1 MKELAKRWTRR
12 SPWAPSSWVLMDSK
26 RAWNWA
32 HIQRNEAGTEWE
44 LRVWK
49 VNKGCN
55 KTFGFWEWVT
65 NIKSLR
71 AAKAAG
77 RILAAKAINF

>member
-1 MKELAKRWTRR
+1 MRELAKRWSRA
-12 SPWAPSSWVLMDSK
+12 SPWAPYAWTLQTPK
-26 RAWNWA
+26 TGWNWA
-32 HIQRNEAGTEWE
+32 LIRRSADGTEWE
-44 LRVWK
+44 LRVWR
-49 VNKGCN
+49 VNRGCN
-55 KTFGFWEWVT
+55 PTFGVWEWVT

>member
-1 MKELAKRWTRR
+1 
-12 SPWAPSSWVLMDSK
+12 MDSK
-26 RAWNWA
+26 RDWNWA
-32 HIQRNEAGTEWE
+32 LIRRNAADTEWE

-49 VNKGCN
+49 VNKGCAEVL
-55 KTFGFWEWVT
+55 GVWEWVT

>member
-1 MKELAKRWTRR
+1 MKELAKRWSRT
-12 SPWAPSSWVLMDSK
+12 SPWNPGSWVLMDSK

-32 HIQRNEAGTEWE
+32 VLRRSNDDTEWE

-49 VNKGCN
+49 VDKGRD
-55 KTFGFWEWVT
+55 KTYGVWEWVT

>member
-1 MKELAKRWTRR
+1 MKELAKRWSRT
-12 SPWAPSSWVLMDSK
+12 SPWAPSSWILMDSTLG
-26 RAWNWA
+26 WNWA
-32 HIQRNEAGTEWE
+32 LIRRSNDDTEWE

-49 VNKGCN
+49 VNKNCN
-55 KTFGFWEWVT
+55 KIFGVWEWVT

>member
-1 MKELAKRWTRR
+1 
-12 SPWAPSSWVLMDSK
+12 MDSS
-26 RAWNWA
+26 RTWNWA
-32 HIQRNEAGTEWE
+32 HIRRNEVGTEWE

-49 VNKGCN
+49 VDKGRD
-55 KTFGFWEWVT
+55 KTFGDWEWVT
-65 NIKSLR
+65 NTKSLR

>member
-1 MKELAKRWTRR
+1 
-12 SPWAPSSWVLMDSK
+12 
-26 RAWNWA
+26 
-32 HIQRNEAGTEWE
+32 
-44 LRVWK
+44 VWK
-49 VNKGCN
+49 VNKNCN
-55 KTFGFWEWVT
+55 KIFGVWEWVT

>member
-1 MKELAKRWTRR
+1 MKELAKRWSRVNR
-12 SPWAPSSWVLMDSK
+12 ALIDGGVAWVLKGKDA
-26 RAWNWA
+26 RWNWA
-32 HIQRNEAGTEWE
+32 HIQRNEAGTEWQ
-44 LRVWK
+44 LRIWGV
-49 VNKGCN
+49 GD
-55 KTFGFWEWVT
+55 WEWVT

>member
-1 MKELAKRWTRR
+1 
-12 SPWAPSSWVLMDSK
+12 MDSS
-26 RAWNWA
+26 RGWNWA

-49 VNKGCN
+49 VDKDRD
-55 KTFGFWEWVT
+55 KTYGVWEWVT

>member
-1 MKELAKRWTRR
+1 MKELAKRWSRT
-12 SPWAPSSWVLMDSK
+12 SPWNPSSWVLMDSAK
-26 RAWNWA
+26 SWNWA
-32 HIQRNEAGTEWE
+32 VVQRSNDDTEWE

-49 VNKGCN
+49 VAKGRD
-55 KTFGFWEWVT
+55 KTYGDWEWVT
-65 NIKSLR
+65 NIKSLH

>member
-1 MKELAKRWTRR
+1 MKELAKRWSRR
-12 SPWAPSSWVLMDSK
+12 SPWAPSSWVLMDSTLD
-26 RAWNWA
+26 WNWA
-32 HIQRNEAGTEWE
+32 VIRRNAADTEWE
-44 LRVWK
+44 LRVWT
-49 VNKGCN
+49 VNKGRD
-55 KTFGFWEWVT
+55 KTFGVWEWVT

>member
-1 MKELAKRWTRR
+1 MKELAKRWTRK
-12 SPWAPSSWVLMDSK
+12 SPWAPSSWVLTDSA
-26 RAWNWA
+26 RGWNWA
-32 HIQRNEAGTEWE
+32 AIQRSNDDTEWE

-49 VNKGCN
+49 VDKGRAEVL
-55 KTFGFWEWVT
+55 GVWEWVT